1 MRNKDKF
8 KILIIALVPI
18 IMLLNISLKERPQI
32 VEKYYSNTANKFIR
46 EFLSNITG
54 IFPFSVGEVL
64 VIVLTIILIIFIIK
78 LLLNIRKKRAFQWLL
93 TIASYLSL
101 LYILFVILWGGNYQR
116 YSFDKIA
123 NLKVEKY
130 SVKELY
136 GLCEEL
142 INEANTLRT
151 KVEENSDGIMY
162 LPGGYKDVFKRVNDG
177 YIQIQLKYPELK
189 GHYGKPKAILLS
201 KFMSYTG
208 ITGIYIPYTGEA
220 NVNINIPDLM
230 LPCTAAHEMAHQRG
244 IARED
249 EANYIAYLA
258 CINNK
263 DADFQ
268 YSGVALALMNS
279 MNKLAEY
286 DIEGYK
292 TLVGKYSEKVKRDIS
307 YQSEFWAK
315 YEGKVEVITNKVNDN
330 YLKYNGEEA
339 GVESYGKMVDLLLA
353 QYKEESKLR

>member
-8 KILIIALVPI
+8 KMLIIAIVPL
-18 IMLLNISLKERPQI
+18 IMLLNSFLKQRPQI
-32 VEKYYSNTANKFIR
+32 VEKYYSNTTNRFIR

-54 IFPFSVGEVL
+54 VFPFSVGEVL
-64 VIVLTIILIIFIIK
+64 VIVLIIILIIFIIK
-78 LLLNIRKKRAFQWLL
+78 LLLNIRKKRAVQWCLN
-93 TIASYLSL
+93 TASYLAL

-116 YSFDKIA
+116 YTFDKIA

-151 KVEENSDGIMY
+151 KVEENPDSIMC
-162 LPGGYKDVFKRVNDG
+162 LPGGYKDVFKRVDDG
-177 YIQIQLKYPELK
+177 YRKIQLKYPELS
-189 GHYGKPKAILLS
+189 GEYGKPKPIILS

-220 NVNINIPDLM
+220 NVNINIPDLL
-230 LPCTAAHEMAHQRG
+230 LPCTVAHEMAHQRG
-244 IARED
+244 FARED

-263 DADFQ
+263 DVDFQ
-268 YSGVALALMNS
+268 YSGIALALINS
-279 MNKLAEY
+279 MNKLSEY
-286 DIEGYK
+286 DIEGYR
-292 TLVGKYSEKVKRDIS
+292 TLISKYSEKVKKDIN

-339 GVESYGKMVDLLLA
+339 GAESYGEMVGLLLA
-353 QYKEESKLR
+353 QYEKNKIH